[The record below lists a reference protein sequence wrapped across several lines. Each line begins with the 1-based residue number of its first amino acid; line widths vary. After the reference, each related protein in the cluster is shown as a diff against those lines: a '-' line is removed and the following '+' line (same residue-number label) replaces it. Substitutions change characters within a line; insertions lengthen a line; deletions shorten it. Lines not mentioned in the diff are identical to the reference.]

1 MRRTIGNQIDD
12 KTGDQAAGAFAAIDP
27 RDGAVRAM
35 GSYPSVDLNELSGA
49 ISLKRYKQLLSKK
62 NGSPAVNRATN
73 GLYPMASTF
82 KLVSAF
88 AMLNNGIRSPDEVAD
103 GGACREFGRDNQ
115 EFCNAGKND
124 LGGSNLVDSLK
135 VSSDVYYYDVGAQL
149 YDREGQQL
157 QRWAKFF
164 GFGRETGI
172 DLPGEAAGVVP
183 DSAWRKRRN
192 EQELECRKQRG
203 VPDCFTVGDVNGQYL
218 LGDNVNL
225 SVGQGDLLGT
235 PLQLA
240 VAYSGLYQKPDEPID
255 DVLRFPTPYLG
266 HQVQNSRGELLQQ
279 FDVQPLRTVSAGA
292 ADWKSKVLQG
302 MHAVTADGM
311 GTASSVFT
319 GWDQNALPVFGK
331 TGTAERC
338 QNSMCSDQSWFVA
351 MVPDRENPITVVA
364 TAEAG
369 GFGTTTAAPIVCR
382 MLRTYY
388 GVSGKQV
395 PCSAPEASPDRT
407 E

>member
-1 MRRTIGNQIDD
+1 VIGNKIDD
-12 KTGDQAAGAFAAIDP
+12 KTGDQAAGSFVALDP
-27 RDGAVRAM
+27 RDGAVLAM

-49 ISLKRYKQLLSKK
+49 ISLKRYNQLLSKK

-73 GLYPMASTF
+73 GMYPMASTF
-82 KLVSAF
+82 KVVSAM
-88 AMLNNGIRSPDEVAD
+88 AMLANGVRGPDDVGD

-115 EFCNAGKND
+115 EFCNAGKVD

-135 VSSDVYYYDVGAQL
+135 VSSDVYYYDVGEQL
-149 YDREGQQL
+149 FGREGQQL

-164 GFGRETGI
+164 GFGRRTGI
-172 DLPGEAAGVVP
+172 DLPGEYRGVVP
-183 DSAWRKRRN
+183 DAAWRKRRN
-192 EQELECRKQRG
+192 QQELECRKRRG
-203 VPDCFTVGDVNGQYL
+203 VDDCFTVGDVNGQYL

-240 VAYSGLYQKPDEPID
+240 VAYSGLYQDKSEPID

-266 HQVQNSRGELLQQ
+266 RQVQNSQGELLQQ
-279 FDVQPLRTVSAGA
+279 FDVQPPRTVSAGA
-292 ADWKSKVLQG
+292 ADWKAKILEG
-302 MHAVTADGM
+302 MHAVTSDPTG
-311 GTASSVFT
+311 GTAASVFT
-319 GWDQNALPVFGK
+319 GWNQDALPIFGK

-338 QNSMCSDQSWFVA
+338 QDGLCDDQSWFVA
-351 MVPDRENPITVVA
+351 MVPDSEQPITIVA

-369 GFGTTTAAPIVCR
+369 GFGTATAAPIVCR
-382 MLRTYY
+382 MLRSFYKQ
-388 GVSGKQV
+388 SGKQV
-395 PCSAPEASPDRT
+395 PCSAPAASPERT